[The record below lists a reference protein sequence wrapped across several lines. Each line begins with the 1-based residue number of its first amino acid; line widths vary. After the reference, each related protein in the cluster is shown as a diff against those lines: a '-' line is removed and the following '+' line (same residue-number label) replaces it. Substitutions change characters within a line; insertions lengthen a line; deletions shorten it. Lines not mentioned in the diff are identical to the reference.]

1 MEADQVTLAERLE
14 KLFDEVRKPDGKKYT
29 QAEVVAGTQGVLTRV
44 YLWKLRTG
52 RAANP
57 SFHVVQ
63 ALAGFFGVDVDY
75 FARSEAD
82 AAEEA
87 TRAPTGR
94 YFAEICDRAARLDER
109 GRKAILD
116 LIDYLLSLQAGE

>member
-1 MEADQVTLAERLE
+1 MEANQVTLAERLE

-63 ALAGFFGVDVDY
+63 ALADFFGVDVDY
-75 FARSEAD
+75 FARAEA
-82 AAEEA
+82 AAGEA
-87 TRAPTGR
+87 INAPTGR
-94 YFAEICDRAARLDER
+94 YFDEICERAARLDER

-116 LIDYLLSLQAGE
+116 LMDYLLSFQGGE